1 MMETDEGQAARMDR
15 LLARMA
21 EIEAMQ
27 GQELPNREIV
37 RLQIEHAQISAVI
50 ADSESKRLR
59 RKLAEY
65 EHRDR
70 VLDAFDR
77 MERDDLKAFREKR
90 HAVEL
95 AGRKRL

>member
-1 MMETDEGQAARMDR
+1 MEKDEDQAARMDR

-21 EIEAMQ
+21 EIESMQ
-27 GQELPNREIV
+27 GEEMPQREIA
-37 RLQIEHAQISAVI
+37 RLKIEHAQLGAVI

-70 VLDAFDR
+70 VLEAFDR
-77 MERDDLKAFREKR
+77 MERDDLKVFREKKR
-90 HAVEL
+90 ATEI

>member
-1 MMETDEGQAARMDR
+1 MMETDEDQAARMDR
-15 LLARMA
+15 LIARMA

-27 GQELPNREIV
+27 GQELPRREIV
-37 RLQIEHAQISAVI
+37 RLKIEHAQLGAVI

-70 VLDAFDR
+70 VLDAFDK
-77 MERDDLKAFREKR
+77 MERDDLKAFREKK

-95 AGRKRL
+95 AARKRL